1 MQRVSHSSPGMF
13 AANAAAVARIF
24 FKKLL
29 AASPWGK
36 SDILEHITAELVQ
49 QEMAWDIDGL
59 AVYVAGSH
67 DLQKSATVAVS
78 LGCHEKSYAAC

>member
-1 MQRVSHSSPGMF
+1 MQRMSPIPPGIF
-13 AANAAAVARIF
+13 ATNAAAVARVF

-29 AASPWGK
+29 AASPRGK
-36 SDILEHITAELVQ
+36 SDMLEHISAELVQ

-59 AVYVAGSH
+59 AVHVAGSH